1 MFFAGSNGGVEQV
14 APSAL
19 KVINSKATFVLK
31 GLQPNGNYSIMLN
44 AQTSH
49 GEGPI
54 SLPIFCPTKPSGKHK
69 YMCTAVYKVLQQVFV
84 GHPVSETFTKIYRL
98 CMLSTVF
105 FSVPES
111 PQKLKITVKTDSSV
125 IISWLPPPQRNFVPI
140 TGYTLHIRHKH
151 DAAEEISTDQVQIE
165 ASNSNLH
172 YIAEGLKPSVYY
184 QFWVVA
190 NSLLGQGNASIIQ
203 GYRVARSKHNIGT
216 NT

>member
-1 MFFAGSNGGVEQV
+1 M

-69 YMCTAVYKVLQQVFV
+69 YMCTAVYKVFHQVLWDTQYI
-84 GHPVSETFTKIYRL
+84 SETFTKMYHL
-98 CMLSTVF
+98 YMLSTVF

>member
-1 MFFAGSNGGVEQV
+1 MRCSR
-14 APSAL
+14 L
-19 KVINSKATFVLK
+19 KIKMIGFNLF
-31 GLQPNGNYSIMLN
+31 
-44 AQTSH
+44 
-49 GEGPI
+49 
-54 SLPIFCPTKPSGKHK
+54 IFT
-69 YMCTAVYKVLQQVFV
+69 
-84 GHPVSETFTKIYRL
+84 
-98 CMLSTVF
+98 
-105 FSVPES
+105 VPES

-165 ASNSNLH
+165 ASDRNLH
-172 YIAEGLKPSVYY
+172 YIAEGLKSSVYY

-216 NT
+216 NTEKKIQLKRNSNCRI

>member
-1 MFFAGSNGGVEQV
+1 MIGFKLF
-14 APSAL
+14 
-19 KVINSKATFVLK
+19 
-31 GLQPNGNYSIMLN
+31 
-44 AQTSH
+44 
-49 GEGPI
+49 
-54 SLPIFCPTKPSGKHK
+54 IFT
-69 YMCTAVYKVLQQVFV
+69 
-84 GHPVSETFTKIYRL
+84 
-98 CMLSTVF
+98 
-105 FSVPES
+105 VPES

-165 ASNSNLH
+165 ASDRNLH
-172 YIAEGLKPSVYY
+172 YIAEGLKSSVYY

-216 NT
+216 NTKKKYFLFCLKITQNVAFEFFNFGILRKLQCFKRSPKCRI